1 MRKTI
6 GLNPDNSLEQ
16 YALDILQAAPPRRR
30 GNLVARAL
38 YNYFG
43 GRTMTSEELAV
54 LLTGTVPSK
63 PSSKTKSKVVKNQK
77 SSNDQKQVDKIST
90 EVRDPS
96 NVAAQHIPESE
107 SQSGLED
114 VKSDYQFTDA
124 DTAMLGNIMAQ
135 FQNM

>member
-43 GRTMTSEELAV
+43 GRTMTSDELAV
-54 LLTGTVPSK
+54 SLTGTVPNK
-63 PSSKTKSKVVKNQK
+63 PSGKTRSKTVKNQK
-77 SSNDQKQVDKIST
+77 PSNDKKQAAKAPTV
-90 EVRDPS
+90 VRKAS
-96 NVAAQHIPESE
+96 NVVVQHNPEAE